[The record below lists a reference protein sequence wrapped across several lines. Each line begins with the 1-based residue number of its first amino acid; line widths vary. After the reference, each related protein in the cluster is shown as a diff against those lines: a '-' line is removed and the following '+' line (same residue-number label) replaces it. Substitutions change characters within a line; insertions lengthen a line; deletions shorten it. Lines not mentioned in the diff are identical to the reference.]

1 VELAMDGLARDGALR
16 ELKGPALAV
25 LVAVGRHGRATHAQL
40 SAETGWGRNT
50 TYEALRRLVGAGWL
64 AADGRGWWLLTA
76 EREDVWDG
84 LWGGGRGPVGDAS
97 AAAPGDGPAGETAV
111 PANGTVIH
119 RPRKSVPEGGT
130 VIHRQAEKVTGNGTK
145 AVPRNGTK
153 RGKGVPG
160 KGTKRRKRVPGSGTA
175 QEVVPGNG
183 TAPHHDDHVDHDAV
197 DDHQSA
203 INNIIQRLEAL
214 DDPFDRAGEWAPQQD
229 QHLLVRWVEFLEQAP
244 EAWHNRFTSSTAFM
258 RTRVEAG
265 LPPPPLDRKRKKRRA
280 CTRCGHSV
288 WDADGSCLVCAGV
301 VRI

>member
-1 VELAMDGLARDGALR
+1 MDGLARDGALR

-119 RPRKSVPEGGT
+119 R
-130 VIHRQAEKVTGNGTK
+130 QAEKVTGNGTK

-203 INNIIQRLEAL
+203 TTTSFSVWRRLTT
-214 DDPFDRAGEWAPQQD
+214 R
-229 QHLLVRWVEFLEQAP
+229 
-244 EAWHNRFTSSTAFM
+244 STA
-258 RTRVEAG
+258 RPSG
-265 LPPPPLDRKRKKRRA
+265 RRSKTNI
-280 CTRCGHSV
+280 CS
-288 WDADGSCLVCAGV
+288 CAGWNSWS
-301 VRI
+301 RRRRRGTTGSPARRRLCGRE